1 MSNSPLTGRTF
12 TATTVSDITK
22 RLNRLDVK
30 DAKRT
35 AQLAAIMIDLA
46 YSVEAWRT
54 SGVTVKDTSKRLAS
68 LRGDTGSRAELRA
81 AMPNTSD
88 KVQQAMINIAKIIRK
103 GRSEADHDNLE
114 LIKAIIAD
122 VNYLMAGKGRRNMTV
137 SDLADMAS
145 EYRDMAG
152 FSAGLA
158 ALREMVT
165 EAEAASKIAEAEATV
180 EVDPQTLINN
190 ALAILNAEALR
201 GATGLNLDAINA
213 QLIKINRA
221 NKAVTA
227 AA

>member
-1 MSNSPLTGRTF
+1 
-12 TATTVSDITK
+12 
-22 RLNRLDVK
+22 
-30 DAKRT
+30 
-35 AQLAAIMIDLA
+35 MIDLA
-46 YSVEAWRT
+46 YSVEAWRS

-68 LRGDTGSRAELRA
+68 LRGETGARAELRA

-103 GRSEADHDNLE
+103 GRSEADHDNLD

-137 SDLADMAS
+137 GDLADMAS

-165 EAEAASKIAEAEATV
+165 EAEAASKITEATV

>member
-68 LRGDTGSRAELRA
+68 LRGDTGARAELRA

-158 ALREMVT
+158 ALRKMVT

>member
-1 MSNSPLTGRTF
+1 MSNSPITGRTF
-12 TATTVSDITK
+12 SATTVSDVEK

-46 YSVEAWRT
+46 YSVEAWRS

-68 LRGDTGSRAELRA
+68 LRGETGARAELRA

-103 GRSEADHDNLE
+103 GRSEADHDNLD

-137 SDLADMAS
+137 GDLADMAS

-165 EAEAASKIAEAEATV
+165 EAEAASKITEATV

>member
-1 MSNSPLTGRTF
+1 MSNSALTGRTF
-12 TATTVSDITK
+12 SATSVSDITK

-68 LRGDTGSRAELRA
+68 LRGDTGARAELRA

-103 GRSEADHDNLE
+103 GRSEADHDNLD

-137 SDLADMAS
+137 GDLADMAS

-165 EAEAASKIAEAEATV
+165 EAEAEAKIVEAKATV